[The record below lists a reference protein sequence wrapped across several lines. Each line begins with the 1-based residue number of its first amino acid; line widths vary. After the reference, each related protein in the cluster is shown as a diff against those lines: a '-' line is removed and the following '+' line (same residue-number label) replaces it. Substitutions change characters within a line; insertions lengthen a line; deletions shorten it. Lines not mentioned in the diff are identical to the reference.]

1 MALSGNTCCP
11 GYQSTSSPWTQ
22 TDYLE
27 VNQPVLNM
35 PIKTGCLQDLGHRV
49 GNITAGQA
57 GNTSRQDIKGNRQG
71 GYSNR
76 QAGKCVGQASNT
88 YGLSV
93 MESAVIKEGWR
104 TECII
109 WIYNSDGYNWQCL
122 DRLFCF
128 LQINLGFS
136 VEIQVGQIYYL
147 AFVFSKHCFDLID
160 KMGPKR
166 KRRKNLKKTHL
177 QGLSGEI
184 QLLTYR
190 AGRRENRG
198 REGGGGRE
206 TTEGGDKGIKP
217 GGQKP
222 QSQPDER
229 THYGKLTQ
237 SQV

>member
-1 MALSGNTCCP
+1 
-11 GYQSTSSPWTQ
+11 
-22 TDYLE
+22 
-27 VNQPVLNM
+27 
-35 PIKTGCLQDLGHRV
+35 
-49 GNITAGQA
+49 
-57 GNTSRQDIKGNRQG
+57 
-71 GYSNR
+71 
-76 QAGKCVGQASNT
+76 
-88 YGLSV
+88 

-147 AFVFSKHCFDLID
+147 AFVFYKHCFDLID

-222 QSQPDER
+222 HSHSQMKGLTTENLPSPKSSQPPKEMTER
-229 THYGKLTQ
+229 QHWLQDK
-237 SQV
+237 QVVLCFQRQDWSSAVHSLGGTWYFLPV